1 MLILRK
7 ERTLGLGIKS
17 VEPVYRKPDA
27 REGSLTIVDHNI
39 LELRIEP
46 LDKGGKIET
55 FTYNIR

>member
-1 MLILRK
+1 M
-7 ERTLGLGIKS
+7 GLGIKS